1 MNTYDYYCLIIIVFV
16 MICDP
21 FKKKQITKKKPAN
34 PTEKDKSM

>member
-1 MNTYDYYCLIIIVFV
+1 MNTYNYYYLIIIVF

-34 PTEKDKSM
+34 PTEKDKIM